1 MKRPGGHSITVL
13 WLDKVKLFLVN
24 SRKRSSERSTSNRGT
39 AFGDTED
46 GRCKRR
52 DNEFKYRKDDIREE
66 INKLSNT
73 KISIKG
79 PYWLQCYTASGVT
92 STVGS
97 HQSQGS
103 LKVCLQSPFSTSIC
117 LDTIHEIS
125 TPFLLKYRV

>member
-1 MKRPGGHSITVL
+1 VGTFRSTVL

-24 SRKRSSERSTSNRGT
+24 SCQRSSERSTSSRGI
-39 AFGDTED
+39 ACGDTED

-52 DNEFKYRKDDIREE
+52 NNELKYRKDEIREG
-66 INKLSNT
+66 INKRSNT
-73 KISIKG
+73 KVSIKG
-79 PYWLQCYTASGVT
+79 PYWLQCYTASGVM

-103 LKVCLQSPFSTSIC
+103 LKVCLQSPFSASIC